1 MLGHRTLN
9 AEDYFD
15 ILKRRKWLIAL
26 PLVLLPIIAVAV
38 TYFIPARYVSQ
49 TLVLIEEQKV
59 PDEYV
64 KPVIS
69 SDLDSRLS
77 SMKEQ
82 ILSRSRLQPIIERYN
97 LYASSHAG
105 MEERVDMARKAI
117 SIRPIRSEIA
127 RAGGLP
133 GFFISFTASDPHSAQ
148 LVCGE
153 ITSLFL
159 SENLKSREASTEGT
173 TDFLESQLQDAKRSL
188 DEHDAKLAAFQRQY
202 GGRLPTDTES
212 NSNMLASVNTQ
223 LEAATQSLS
232 RIEQDRTYAE
242 TMLSQQVTVSQPPP
256 SVSGGQS
263 YSQIGTAAQQQEL
276 ATLEAT
282 ESDLLGHYTADYP
295 DVTAVRRKI
304 SDLKRQ
310 MQPVTYRANGT
321 PVSGNARESSAV
333 QQLRAQ
339 IRSLDSAIEGKKRE
353 QAQILSNVRMYQERI
368 SGSPLVQQQY
378 AELNRDND
386 TAQAQYKDLLTK
398 LTQAKQASNLE
409 RRQQG
414 EQFRIM
420 DEPNLPDAP
429 TFPNKMI
436 FGAGGLAGGL
446 AIGLIIAA
454 FLEYKDTSLRTER
467 DIWAFTKLP
476 TLAVIAY
483 AEPSTGSRFRMP
495 KLPNFLK
502 KSQPTNS

>member
-15 ILKRRKWLIAL
+15 ILKRRKW
-26 PLVLLPIIAVAV
+26 IIAVPLVIAPLIAIAS
-38 TYFIPARYVSQ
+38 TFFIPARYVSQ

-64 KPVIS
+64 KPVIA
-69 SDLDSRLS
+69 SDLDDRLA
-77 SMKEQ
+77 SMREQ
-82 ILSRSRLQPIIERYN
+82 ILSRSRIQPIIERYN
-97 LYASSHAG
+97 LYANSHAG
-105 MEERVDMARKAI
+105 MDERVDMARKAI
-117 SIRPIRSEIA
+117 AIRPIHSEIA

-133 GFFISFTASDPHSAQ
+133 GFFISFTAADPHSAQ

-173 TDFLESQLQDAKRSL
+173 TDFLQSQLEDAKRSL
-188 DEHDAKLAAFQRQY
+188 DEHDAKLAAFQREY
-202 GGRLPTDTES
+202 GGRLPSDADS
-212 NSNMLASVNTQ
+212 NVNMLSSLNTQ
-223 LEAATQSLS
+223 LEAATQQLS
-232 RIEQDRTYAE
+232 RLEQDRTYAE
-242 TMLSQQVTVSQPPP
+242 TMLSQQVQTAPAVS
-256 SVSGGQS
+256 SAGSSQS
-263 YSQIGTAAQQQEL
+263 FQQLGTPAQQQEL
-276 ATLEAT
+276 ATLEAN
-282 ESDLLGHYTADYP
+282 ESELLAHYTPDYP

-304 SDLKRQ
+304 ADLKKA

-321 PVSGNARESSAV
+321 PASGPSRESSAV
-333 QQLRAQ
+333 QQLRSQ
-339 IRSLDSAIEGKKRE
+339 IRALDIGIEAKKRE
-353 QAQILSNVRMYQERI
+353 QAQIQANVHMYQDRI
-368 SGSPLVQQQY
+368 SSSPQVQQQY

-398 LTQAKQASNLE
+398 MNQAKTAANLE

-429 TFPNKMI
+429 TFPNRMI
-436 FGAGGLAGGL
+436 FGLGGVAGGLV
-446 AIGLIIAA
+446 IGLLIVAI
-454 FLEYKDTSLRTER
+454 LEYKDTSLRTER
-467 DIWAFTKLP
+467 DVWAFTKLP

-483 AEPSTGSRFRMP
+483 ADDTHTGFRFNPFRR
-495 KLPNFLK
+495 LK
-502 KSQPTNS
+502 FFKKRTA